1 MHEVKGKWQ
10 FPNFYFHPMSWE
22 KGREKKITFFN
33 AAFKIEKQK
42 KKNLQHLIGLPCNL
56 KTDFQKLIYSNLQS
70 LFEGTSEGAPCNL
83 CVANSFESCP

>member
-1 MHEVKGKWQ
+1 MGER
-10 FPNFYFHPMSWE
+10 N
-22 KGREKKITFFN
+22 EKKNHFFN

-42 KKNLQHLIGLPCNL
+42 KIFSQHLIGLPCNL
-56 KTDFQKLIYSNLQS
+56 KTDFQELIYSNLQS

>member
-1 MHEVKGKWQ
+1 MKLKGNGSLLISISTQ
-10 FPNFYFHPMSWE
+10 CH
-22 KGREKKITFFN
+22 GREEGKKISLFN

-42 KKNLQHLIGLPCNL
+42 KIFLQHLIGLPCNL
-56 KTDFQKLIYSNLQS
+56 KTDFQELIYSNLQS

>member
-1 MHEVKGKWQ
+1 MKLKGNGSLLISISTQ
-10 FPNFYFHPMSWE
+10 CH
-22 KGREKKITFFN
+22 GREEGKKKYHFFN

-42 KKNLQHLIGLPCNL
+42 KFFLQHLIGLPCNL